1 MVRISTCCKMRLLL
15 DIAGV
20 RGTLKRQI
28 SNSEMLSEQCW
39 RVAPLWSG
47 WACNR
52 LLPAVSYTGKW
63 RRLTT
68 RLAGLPAS
76 HGRSPKESRR
86 PSKCTVAHP
95 TPLQPTPA
103 LHEKY
108 HHPNLEFSH
117 FSKKKKKVPPCCI
130 AVCSS
135 IQILFYLFLKFCQI
149 IQETR
154 CTNSWNKKYIYFVTS
169 AACFG
174 LIGCIQ
180 GYRNLNIHA
189 IKRSHLRA

>member
-117 FSKKKKKVPPCCI
+117 FSKKKKKCLPV
-130 AVCSS
+130 VL
-135 IQILFYLFLKFCQI
+135 LFVVAFKF
-149 IQETR
+149 
-154 CTNSWNKKYIYFVTS
+154 YFTFS
-169 AACFG
+169 
-174 LIGCIQ
+174 
-180 GYRNLNIHA
+180 LNFV
-189 IKRSHLRA
+189 K